1 MLPNDKTPHF
11 EIIYVIV
18 KFGMGSKIL
27 KEAKKCGVKGGTLF
41 IGKGT
46 ISNKLLNL
54 LSITD
59 MRKEIVMMISNR
71 KTTKKALEHLNRVF
85 RIDKP
90 NHGII
95 FTTSLRSL
103 MGTRSCQ
110 IDDDDERGDE
120 EIMYQNIMVVVD
132 KGNAEEVIEAAQKGG
147 SKGGT
152 IINARGSGVH
162 ETSKLFS
169 MDIEPEKEV
178 VMILSDENY
187 TDAICEK
194 ISEDLKINEPGNGI
208 IFVQD
213 VNRTYGIYE

>member
-1 MLPNDKTPHF
+1 MTSKDHIPHF
-11 EIIYVIV
+11 ELIHVIV

-27 KEAKKCGVKGGTLF
+27 KEAKKCGVSGGTLC

-46 ISNKLLNL
+46 ISNKILKL

-59 MRKEIVMMISNR
+59 MRKEVVMMISNR
-71 KTTKKALEHLNRVF
+71 KTTKKTLEHLNKVF
-85 RIDKP
+85 RFDKP
-90 NHGII
+90 NHGIVY
-95 FTTSLRSL
+95 TTSLSSL

-110 IDDDDERGDE
+110 IDDGDERGDE

-132 KGNAEEVIEAAQKGG
+132 KGKAEEVVESAQKAG

-152 IINARGSGVH
+152 ILNARGSGVH

-169 MDIEPEKEV
+169 MDIEPEKEI
-178 VMILSDENY
+178 VMILSDENV
-187 TDAICEK
+187 TDAIVTK
-194 ISEDLKINEPGNGI
+194 ISDDLKINEPGNGI